1 MWHRINLSKFLKC
14 LTFLNFGKRCF
25 KYFYQSIWA
34 STQKGLPF
42 KSNDMTPWYFIASDV
57 HLELEEMMAEFM
69 GCEEAILY
77 SYGFATIASAIP
89 AYAKRGDV
97 IFWYVTNGIFPLRN
111 SDSDS
116 DADLDSKPYGY
127 MVLCRACLH

>member
-1 MWHRINLSKFLKC
+1 M
-14 LTFLNFGKRCF
+14 
-25 KYFYQSIWA
+25 A
-34 STQKGLPF
+34 
-42 KSNDMTPWYFIASDV
+42 PWYFIASDV

-97 IFWYVTNGIFPLRN
+97 IFWYVTNGRFPLRN

-116 DADLDSKPYGY
+116 DADLDSKPYGS
-127 MVLCRACLH
+127 MVLCRACFH